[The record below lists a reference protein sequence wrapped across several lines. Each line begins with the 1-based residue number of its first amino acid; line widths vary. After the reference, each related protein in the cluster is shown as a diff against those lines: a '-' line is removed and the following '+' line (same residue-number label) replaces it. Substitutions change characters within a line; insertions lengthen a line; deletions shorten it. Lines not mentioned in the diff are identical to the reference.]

1 MTIPVVLS
9 IAGSDSGGG
18 AGIQADLKTCQE
30 LGVFATSAITAI
42 TAQNTVGVHQV
53 KAIEPEMV
61 YAQADAVLA
70 DIGANVIKTGM
81 LVGEGQIKVVSQLI
95 DKYTPAEVVVDPVI
109 SSTSGTQLLTN
120 EGLAVLRKQLLPK
133 TTLLTPNLPEAAL
146 LLNQKEP
153 KTIAE
158 MKEFAI
164 QLHQLG
170 PRAIVLKGGHLEGDA
185 VDLFYDGRE
194 FIPFSAA
201 RIKATHT
208 HGTGCTFAAAIAA
221 ELAKGSNR
229 VNAVRVAKAFI
240 TKAIKYG
247 FELGEGKGPTN
258 HAAYRQQLDK
268 E

>member
-53 KAIEPEMV
+53 KEIEPEMV

-109 SSTSGTQLLTN
+109 SSTSGTQLLTD
-120 EGLAVLRKQLLPK
+120 EGLAVLKKSSFCQ
-133 TTLLTPNLPEAAL
+133 
-146 LLNQKEP
+146 
-153 KTIAE
+153 
-158 MKEFAI
+158 
-164 QLHQLG
+164 
-170 PRAIVLKGGHLEGDA
+170 
-185 VDLFYDGRE
+185 
-194 FIPFSAA
+194 
-201 RIKATHT
+201 
-208 HGTGCTFAAAIAA
+208 
-221 ELAKGSNR
+221 
-229 VNAVRVAKAFI
+229 
-240 TKAIKYG
+240 
-247 FELGEGKGPTN
+247 
-258 HAAYRQQLDK
+258 RQPC
-268 E
+268 